1 MFDAYII
8 PIHAKHGQM
17 QMTKLQ
23 NMHTEIYSNIKCAE
37 WWIPAKRC
45 RNSVARYMTT
55 GSVNRIWGSGSQTR
69 GAGSGIPPQF
79 NPWPQASIVLNQLS
93 TEQIIRQSTLD
104 GRSSSTAIRETC
116 STVLVGTYF
125 STRHVSVD
133 QYVLFCWH
141 LYCWQHRIRN
151 LTCFYDVINAPI
163 WRHCLIC
170 NSFCFYHSL
179 KSKRRWWN

>member
-45 RNSVARYMTT
+45 RISVARYMTT
-55 GSVNRIWGSGSQTR
+55 GSVIRMWGSGSQTR
-69 GAGSGIPPQF
+69 GAESEIRWDWDPPQF

-104 GRSSSTAIRETC
+104 GRSSSTAITKTC
-116 STVLVGTYF
+116 RYIFYQACV
-125 STRHVSVD
+125 RRSVCCI
-133 QYVLFCWH
+133 L
-141 LYCWQHRIRN
+141 
-151 LTCFYDVINAPI
+151 LT
-163 WRHCLIC
+163 
-170 NSFCFYHSL
+170 SL
-179 KSKRRWWN
+179 WLTA